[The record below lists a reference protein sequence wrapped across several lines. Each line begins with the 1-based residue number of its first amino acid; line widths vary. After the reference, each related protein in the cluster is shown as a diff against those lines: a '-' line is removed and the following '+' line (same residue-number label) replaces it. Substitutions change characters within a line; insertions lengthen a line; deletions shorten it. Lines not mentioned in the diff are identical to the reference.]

1 MHAPNKGKWGHLRAA
16 AKMYQRNLISNGDMY
31 DCVHVCVPLC
41 RHHVIIAQLRK
52 RQPLLFEWE
61 CECEC
66 ACCERNRK
74 LQAKDVGIYDKS
86 LGNVLLTTHQAERL
100 PPGQCSA
107 QRRIQWKLRRL
118 KQSQLVNSLLL
129 FWLQVSAT
137 VCSLSKFVEFSIRR
151 IGATHVNRVRLSLSD
166 IVCN

>member
-1 MHAPNKGKWGHLRAA
+1 
-16 AKMYQRNLISNGDMY
+16 MYQRNLISNGGY
-31 DCVHVCVPLC
+31 VWLCACLCVCVCVPLC

-52 RQPLLFEWE
+52 RQPLLFEWECE

-86 LGNVLLTTHQAERL
+86 LGNVLLTTHSKQRGNATRAMYSTE
-100 PPGQCSA
+100 
-107 QRRIQWKLRRL
+107 RRIQRPVQRL
-118 KQSQLVNSLLL
+118 KQSQLVDSLLL
-129 FWLQVSAT
+129 LLLLWLQVLAT
-137 VCSLSKFVEFSIRR
+137 LCSCSKFVEFSIRR
-151 IGATHVNRVRLSLSD
+151 IRTTHVNRVRVLSLSD

>member
-1 MHAPNKGKWGHLRAA
+1 MGGYVWLCA
-16 AKMYQRNLISNGDMY
+16 
-31 DCVHVCVPLC
+31 CVCVPLC

-86 LGNVLLTTHQAERL
+86 LGNVLLTTHQTERL
-100 PPGQCSA
+100 PPGQCTA
-107 QRRIQWKLRRL
+107 QRRIQRQLRRL
-118 KQSQLVNSLLL
+118 KQSQLVDSLLLLL
-129 FWLQVSAT
+129 FWLQVLAT
-137 VCSLSKFVEFSIRR
+137 VCSLSLRICRIFNKAHWCDACDSRSPLFVWHCLQLI
-151 IGATHVNRVRLSLSD
+151 SLM
-166 IVCN
+166 NA